1 MDKEQMNGLMKGQM
15 SKCSFNS
22 PKRGLIKEI
31 QGNFKKGGRGTNST
45 SKIRKINLFVK
56 VFHSRV
62 NKNTNAKRYE
72 HSMFT
77 AGLFIID
84 KL

>member
-1 MDKEQMNGLMKGQM
+1 MNGLMKGQM

-31 QGNFKKGGRGTNST
+31 QGNLKRGRGANRT

-77 AGLFIID
+77 AALFIID